1 MSSFVAIGQRL
12 RAARPSAETPTPSLA
27 SVLERIARSEDAPD
41 QASGAPGQA
50 PALQQRRARRWW
62 QRGRF
67 LVPAVAAALVLVGA
81 GGVVLLEQGSPL
93 PAAYV
98 LPANPET
105 GLGRPEAASLTPLP
119 MRVADPV
126 GGPPW
131 AMRVIRTTRGL
142 VCLQG
147 GRLVNGQLGGLGS
160 GYAFKADGRFHPF
173 LAEDAIGTDACPAVG
188 GQRGAF
194 LPGQPVIVPAN
205 ALPLAGENVAPADQV
220 HCDLP
225 GQEDWGVRC
234 PQSELRQVAMGLL
247 GPDVSSIAVS
257 SGGSSFTVKPYG
269 PEGAYLIVLPAQAH
283 ADASMSSGGYA
294 GPFGWASNA
303 PGGAVLR
310 ITYNDGSQCEIPD
323 TGSAG
328 HPCRPRAAEAEGGP
342 LPTALP
348 NTTVHAGYVPSADHL
363 EAALMA
369 DARNTPPNTMEAFRP
384 AQAGEE
390 SAGPAASVSFD
401 APIAAPSASTA
412 YVVEL
417 VPHEVAGCA
426 TPSLI
431 VSQPS
436 SRDIAAGQQVQMTVP
451 LESTCATSYSGRVF
465 FAHSSS
471 VGGESG
477 GEGPLYEVISH
488 QFLPDGRGNPSKF
501 PTVGRF
507 QLSVP

>member
-1 MSSFVAIGQRL
+1 MSSFVAIEQRL

-27 SVLERIARSEDAPD
+27 SVLERIARSEAAGPP
-41 QASGAPGQA
+41 SGAPGQA
-50 PALQQRRARRWW
+50 PALQQRRSRHWW
-62 QRGRF
+62 RRGRF

-81 GGVVLLEQGSPL
+81 GGVALLEQGSPL

-119 MRVADPV
+119 IRVADPE
-126 GGPPW
+126 GGPSW
-131 AMRVIRTTRGL
+131 AMRVIHTTRGL
-142 VCLQG
+142 VCLQA

-160 GYAFKADGRFHPF
+160 GYAFHADGRFHPF

-188 GQRGAF
+188 GERVAF

-247 GPDVSSIAVS
+247 GPDASSIAVS

-269 PEGAYLIVLPAQAH
+269 PEGAYLIVLPAQAR

-303 PGGAVLR
+303 PGGAVLT

-323 TGSAG
+323 TGSGG
-328 HPCRPRAAEAEGGP
+328 HQCRARGAEAEGGP
-342 LPTALP
+342 TPTALP
-348 NTTVHAGYVPSADHL
+348 NTTIQAGYVPSASHL
-363 EAALMA
+363 EIPLLA

-384 AQAGEE
+384 AEAGEE

-417 VPHEVAGCA
+417 VPREVAGCA

-436 SRDIAAGQQVQMTVP
+436 SQDIAAGRQVQMTVP

-465 FAHSSS
+465 IAHSSG

-488 QFLPDGRGNPSKF
+488 QFLPGGRGNPLKF
-501 PTVGRF
+501 STVGRF